1 MNKKNF
7 IIASGILMLLIL
19 LIGFVNAFGI
29 VSPYWKGNPLKVYPG
44 GSASVDLSLQNMGT
58 NQDVRV
64 RVDLIKGNEVAT
76 LEKNEY
82 LVKANTKDTAVL
94 VKVNV
99 PASASVGTTYQVT
112 LTTKT
117 ITPGGTGVVFGTG
130 MDTSF
135 DVIVVEKPAAPV
147 ETPQVVAETP
157 KEAADYSLII
167 FSLLV
172 LVIVA
177 AVVITIYMKKGK
189 KAKKSSAKKR

>member
-1 MNKKNF
+1 
-7 IIASGILMLLIL
+7 MLLIL